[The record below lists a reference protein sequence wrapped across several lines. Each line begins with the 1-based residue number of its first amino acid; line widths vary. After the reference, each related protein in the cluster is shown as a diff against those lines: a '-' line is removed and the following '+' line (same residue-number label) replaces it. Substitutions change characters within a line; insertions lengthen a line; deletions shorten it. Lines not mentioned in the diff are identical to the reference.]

1 MNDEKLLVE
10 MQDYNTK
17 DKVRLIA
24 FRTFN
29 SKVFLVIS
37 ILLTISFIQ
46 SIIGIFTSEFKF
58 SNLLY
63 PIMPFF
69 LMKGVWK
76 TYIMAKKERV
86 IDTSGL
92 KTIRS
97 VMTIA
102 HVLLVILTF
111 LLLLAG
117 LIEGLDILV
126 LAIVV
131 GIVALAYYIF
141 GKTLT
146 NFIYAFEEGDAYT
159 DYYIATV
166 IFLIIGSIILIVAGI
181 LIMVFTFNWVPRATY
196 EMLENI
202 GYSSKETI
210 YAIFSLGVNLSLLSL
225 IAYLVYRF
233 KNNLSKVFVYYPK
246 DNVNVKN
253 IDYKI
258 SSKIL
263 ESDKE
268 IDDRIKYN

>member
-1 MNDEKLLVE
+1 MNDEKMIAE
-10 MQDYNTK
+10 MQDYNMK

-46 SIIGIFTSEFKF
+46 TIIGIFTSEFTF
-58 SNLLY
+58 TSLLY

-69 LMKGVWK
+69 IMKGAWK
-76 TYIMAKKERV
+76 TYIMARKERV

-92 KTIRS
+92 SSIRVVITIS
-97 VMTIA
+97 
-102 HVLLVILTF
+102 HVLLVVSSFF
-111 LLLLAG
+111 LLLLG
-117 LIEGLDILV
+117 LIEGPSVIT

-131 GIVALAYYIF
+131 GIIALAYYIF

-146 NFIYAFEEGDAYT
+146 NFIYAFEEGNSNT

-166 IFLIIGSIILIVAGI
+166 IFLIIGCIILIVAYI
-181 LIMVFTFNWVPRATY
+181 IIMAFSLKWIPGVTY
-196 EMLENI
+196 EMIEKL
-202 GYSSKETI
+202 GYTSGERI
-210 YAIFSLGVNLSLLSL
+210 YAIINLGVNLLLLSL
-225 IAYLVYRF
+225 LAYLVYRF
-233 KNNLSKVFVYYPK
+233 RKNLDNIFVYYPK
-246 DNVNVKN
+246 DSVNVNH

-263 ESDKE
+263 EYDE
-268 IDDRIKYN
+268 DDRKKI